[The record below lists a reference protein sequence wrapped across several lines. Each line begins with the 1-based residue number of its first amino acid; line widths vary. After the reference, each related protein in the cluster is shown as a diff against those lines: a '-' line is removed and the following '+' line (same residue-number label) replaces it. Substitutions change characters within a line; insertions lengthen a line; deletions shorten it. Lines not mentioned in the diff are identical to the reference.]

1 MYVGDPFWNE
11 IMVIIGA
18 VTLLILAGVVISA
31 VMLAIIT
38 FCSIRRGRF
47 YFPRLLKSG
56 FALLEGLIKAFC
68 RIIGIDDQ
76 DLLIFLIKLH
86 NTMNTREFEAVPVN
100 KRAIFLPQCLRS
112 SRCPANLTPEGLECK
127 GCGQC
132 TVGEASAYLRGLGY
146 HVFIIPGSTFIKRMV
161 RRYHPEAILGVGCL
175 MEVKEG
181 QDMCDRMG
189 MTVMGVVTLRDG
201 CVETLVNW
209 ESVFEIARLGLDPA
223 QAGAEPQ
230 FP

>member
-1 MYVGDPFWNE
+1 MYIGDPFWNE

-18 VTLLILAGVVISA
+18 VTLLIMAGAVISA
-31 VMLAIIT
+31 VVLALIT
-38 FCSIRRGRF
+38 FCSIRQGRF

-56 FALLEGLIKAFC
+56 FVFLEGLIKAFC
-68 RIIGIDDQ
+68 RVLGIDDQ
-76 DLLIFLIKLH
+76 DLLAFLIKLH
-86 NTMNTREFEAVPVN
+86 NTMNTREFEAVTVSR
-100 KRAIFLPQCLRS
+100 RAIFLPQCLRS
-112 SRCPANLTPEGLECK
+112 SQCPADLTPEGLKCR

-132 TVGEASAYLRGLGY
+132 TIADASAYLRSLGY
-146 HVFIIPGSTFIKRMV
+146 HIFIIPGSTFIKRMV
-161 RRYHPEAILGVGCL
+161 RKYQPEAILGIGCL

-181 QDMCDRMG
+181 LEMCDKMG

-209 ESVFEIARLGLDPA
+209 EYVFEIARLGLDPA
-223 QAGAEPQ
+223 QVHAEPQ